1 MFYTQQAANAIQSV
15 LSREWDH
22 GMELSISLAND
33 INSHIQTDNFSRE
46 KVGDLA
52 NRLSEILVQAV
63 SCIITLS

>member
-1 MFYTQQAANAIQSV
+1 MFYTQQAANAVQSV
-15 LSREWDH
+15 LSSEWDH